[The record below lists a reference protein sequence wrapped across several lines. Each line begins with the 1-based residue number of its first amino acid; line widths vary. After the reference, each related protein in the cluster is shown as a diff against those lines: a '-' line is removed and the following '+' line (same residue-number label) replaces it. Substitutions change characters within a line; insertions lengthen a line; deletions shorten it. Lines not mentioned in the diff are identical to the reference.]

1 MVKKSPFSIKSP
13 KMKKSLNSSS
23 QRMFI
28 GGSTMSIKKKSP
40 KVKSPKIKSPVS
52 SIPKSKVKS
61 PVSSIPKSKVKSPK
75 IKSPVYSIP
84 KSKKNVSLGASGAS
98 GTSSAKSS
106 AKSAVSSSLN
116 KLEEKVKTL
125 YGPNDIFDLPSSEGF
140 IPSQPISKFQIKPK
154 PKIESNKKVCN
165 SKCNILTNQCYID
178 CINYITTNVS
188 EYEKNP
194 NELVD
199 DLFVMIEPRM
209 NKDVYIQNINTANL
223 YNNMVEYTAQKWTED
238 DIKTIKTLVK
248 SVKDNI
254 HYKPVKLFLK
264 EVKFYKYYT

>member
-1 MVKKSPFSIKSP
+1 MVKKSPFNITSP

-28 GGSTMSIKKKSP
+28 RGSTTSIKKKSP
-40 KVKSPKIKSPVS
+40 LKLKSSRVKSPVS

-61 PVSSIPKSKVKSPK
+61 PVSSIPKSRVKSPV
-75 IKSPVYSIP
+75 SSIP
-84 KSKKNVSLGASGAS
+84 KSRVKSPVSSTKKNVSFGVGGAAS
-98 GTSSAKSS
+98 NA
-106 AKSAVSSSLN
+106 SSLN

-140 IPSQPISKFQIKPK
+140 IPSQPISKIQMKSKPK
-154 PKIESNKKVCN
+154 STQKVCN

-194 NELVD
+194 NELVN

-223 YNNMVEYTAQKWTED
+223 YNNMVEYTAQKWTDD
-238 DIKTIKTLVK
+238 DIKTVKRLVK